1 EASLA
6 GLEEQALTWFRLGE
20 CRSKLGY
27 YAAALTAYDRAF
39 ALDGRLY
46 QARVASAEAHAHLGD
61 LELAEQDAMSAAE
74 LAPESPGAR
83 LPRPG
88 RPEDGAPRPRGRA
101 RGPRHPDQ
109 ARPRPRRRLDR
120 SRQGASGAR

>member
-20 CRSKLGY
+20 CRIKLGD

-83 LPRPG
+83 DELAWTRQV
-88 RPEDGAPRPRGRA
+88 RA
-101 RGPRHPDQ
+101 YRDRAAQ
-109 ARPRPRRRLDR
+109 KMARRDH
-120 SRQGASGAR
+120 AGARADL